1 MMTAKI
7 FENGRSQAVR
17 LPKKFRFEA
26 DEVIVQRIGKSVL
39 LTPKEDMWE
48 TFMNGINA
56 FSDDCFEDGRIS
68 GSETK
73 RESL

>member
-1 MMTAKI
+1 MEMAKV

-39 LTPKEDMWE
+39 LTPKEDMWD
-48 TFMNGINA
+48 TYQ
-56 FSDDCFEDGRIS
+56 CFLR
-68 GSETK
+68 
-73 RESL
+73 RLF